1 MAFSL
6 GRRLVRPVVRR
17 CRTAADAAIGLS
29 LRLVDA
35 DSDSQVVT
43 GSANR
48 NVVPCVGA
56 ARRGASRGC
65 GGNRKS
71 LGWAK
76 PWRALEHAVGVDELP
91 LASASLDSSECWS

>member
-56 ARRGASRGC
+56 ARRGAARRESRVRWKPQIVRVGEAVACARARRRC
-65 GGNRKS
+65 GRIAAGI
-71 LGWAK
+71 G
-76 PWRALEHAVGVDELP
+76 
-91 LASASLDSSECWS
+91 LA

>member
-56 ARRGASRGC
+56 ARRESRVRWKPQIVRVGEAVACARARRRC
-65 GGNRKS
+65 GRIAAGI
-71 LGWAK
+71 G
-76 PWRALEHAVGVDELP
+76 
-91 LASASLDSSECWS
+91 LA